1 MRWIHRWIK
10 LITRPHP
17 EDIEVFESLV
27 SRDATAKK
35 VAVIAIVVSIV
46 VIIDR
51 RITRLLGSL
60 WGVR

>member
-10 LITRPHP
+10 LITRPYP
-17 EDIEVFESLV
+17 EDIEVFERLV
-27 SRDATAKK
+27 SRDATTKK
-35 VAVIAIVVSIV
+35 VAVIAIVVGIV

-51 RITRLLGSL
+51 RITRLIGSL